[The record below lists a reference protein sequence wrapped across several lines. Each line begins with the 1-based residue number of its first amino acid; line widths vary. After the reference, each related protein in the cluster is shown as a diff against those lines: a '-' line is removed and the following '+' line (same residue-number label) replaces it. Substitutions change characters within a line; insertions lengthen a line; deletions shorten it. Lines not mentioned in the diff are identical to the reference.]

1 MKLESVVQCCPY
13 LGMRAVPDC
22 AASDAGL
29 AAPEKVGG
37 LTPGAGAS
45 REIEEDILY
54 QAFFDVERNAVSHSG
69 GRSWSYFI

>member
-29 AAPEKVGG
+29 VAPEEGG
-37 LTPGAGAS
+37 
-45 REIEEDILY
+45 
-54 QAFFDVERNAVSHSG
+54 
-69 GRSWSYFI
+69 

>member
-1 MKLESVVQCCPY
+1 MQPR
-13 LGMRAVPDC
+13 M
-22 AASDAGL
+22 L
-29 AAPEKVGG
+29 AWLPLRKVGD

-54 QAFFDVERNAVSHSG
+54 QAFFDGERNAVSHGG